1 MAYIL
6 DDKNNL
12 GYIVIPNGPNDKITV
27 FSEFEVKPQTAT
39 EPYLGVYENGDINIG
54 GPNSSNNLIIEA
66 GIDFDFKQIF
76 GTDSNYDLTEN
87 DYAIEIM
94 SDSYNTVTLPSA
106 LNSGG
111 RTFIISRG
119 SNNNNLVIKAQPGET
134 IDSRQELPLKR
145 KNVHTKLISNDQNLW
160 YVI

>member
-6 DDKNNL
+6 DDKTNL
-12 GYIVIPNGPNDKITV
+12 GYIVIPNGPNNKITV
-27 FSEFEVKPQTAT
+27 FSEFEVQPQTAT
-39 EPYLGVYENGDINIG
+39 EPYLGVYNDGTINIG

-66 GIDFDFKQIF
+66 GVDFDFKQIY
-76 GTDSNYDLTEN
+76 GTDTNYDLTEN

-94 SDSYNTVTLPSA
+94 SDSYNTITLPTA

-111 RTFIISRG
+111 RTYMISRN
-119 SNNNNLVIKAQPGET
+119 SDNNNLVIKAQSGEN
-134 IDSRQELPLKR
+134 IDSRTEIQLKR
-145 KNVHTKLISNDQNLW
+145 KNVHIKLYSNNIDSW

>member
-1 MAYIL
+1 
-6 DDKNNL
+6 
-12 GYIVIPNGPNDKITV
+12 
-27 FSEFEVKPQTAT
+27 
-39 EPYLGVYENGDINIG
+39 
-54 GPNSSNNLIIEA
+54 
-66 GIDFDFKQIF
+66 
-76 GTDSNYDLTEN
+76 
-87 DYAIEIM
+87 M

>member
-6 DDKNNL
+6 DDKRNL

-27 FSEFEVKPQTAT
+27 FSEFEVKPQSAT
-39 EPYLGVYENGDINIG
+39 EPYFGIYNDGTINIG

-66 GIDFDFKQIF
+66 GVDFDFKQIF
-76 GTDSNYDLTEN
+76 GLATNYNLTEN

-94 SDSYNTVTLPSA
+94 SDSYNTITLPTA

-111 RTFIISRG
+111 RTYVLSRG
-119 SNNNNLVIKAQPGET
+119 SNNNNLVVKAQTGEN
-134 IDSRQELPLKR
+134 IDSRQEIHLKR
-145 KNVHTKLISNDQNLW
+145 KNDHIKIYSNNIDSW
-160 YVI
+160 YRV

>member
-6 DDKNNL
+6 DDKTNL
-12 GYIVIPNGPNDKITV
+12 GYIVIPNGPNNKITV

-39 EPYLGVYENGDINIG
+39 EPYLGVYNDGTINIG

-66 GIDFDFKQIF
+66 GIDFDFKQIY
-76 GTDSNYDLTEN
+76 GTDTNYNLTEN

-94 SDSYNTVTLPSA
+94 SDTYDTITLPTA

-111 RTFIISRG
+111 RTYIISRG
-119 SNNNNLVIKAQPGET
+119 NNNNNLVLKAQTGEN
-134 IDSRQELPLKR
+134 IDTRNEIPLKR
-145 KNVHTKLISNDQNLW
+145 KNDHIKVMSNGIDS
-160 YVI
+160 YYRV